1 MRNQYV
7 NALKP
12 AIIRDLAA
20 AMPSTKKQIGEI
32 IRAHRSDTTLSIAA
46 AIDLAGNA
54 VREIRNSRNSR
65 NKRRIARRVPA
76 DRLANVR
83 YLRPRTIAPIF
94 SHDHDDRSARAAWL
108 FNTPLAERREQRTRG
123 AFRAARPYGLRCGGT
138 MIALTDNPA
147 QVGAAQNSYLDWNYY
162 AKSCRYPKKIT
173 TTTIT
178 IPRYW
183 ITRVG
188 RTGLECAGELWTLD
202 LARLDHADPAVY
214 AATWI
219 EQGRGN
225 EVRAVRG
232 YIAGDRECCYHSD
245 SVAGAITGYRRK
257 RDQRATTP
265 SERSERAARARHAHL
280 RRLAERY
287 PDLIVSIDDAHE
299 IGACAYGIRSWC
311 ERTGLDY
318 AARSAP
324 LSAVFA
330 AYSADPMSEARAA
343 ILFAVRRHNSRTQS

>member
-1 MRNQYV
+1 MHHYV

-12 AIIRDLAA
+12 AIIRDLAVT
-20 AMPSTKKQIGEI
+20 MPSTKKQIGEI
-32 IRAHRSDTTLSIAA
+32 IRAHRSDTALSIAA
-46 AIDLAGNA
+46 AVDLAGKA
-54 VREIRNSRNSR
+54 VREIRDDRISRYD
-65 NKRRIARRVPA
+65 RRIARHVPA
-76 DRLANVR
+76 DRLAR
-83 YLRPRTIAPIF
+83 HCRPHICHAF
-94 SHDHDDRSARAAWL
+94 GLDHKARVARVAKML
-108 FNTPLAERREQRTRG
+108 ATPLAERCEQRTRG
-123 AFRAARPYGLRCGGT
+123 AFRDARPYGLRDGDT

-147 QVGAAQNSYLDWNYY
+147 HVGVSQQSDLDWNYY

-188 RTGLECAGELWTLD
+188 RSGLECAGGLWTLD
-202 LARLDHADPAVY
+202 LARLDHEAPAVY

-225 EVRAVRG
+225 DVRAVRG

-245 SVAGAITGYRRK
+245 SVAGSITGYRRK
-257 RDQRATTP
+257 RNQRATTP
-265 SERSERAARARHAHL
+265 SERSERAARARHTHL

-287 PDLIVSIDDAHE
+287 PDLIVSVSDARE
-299 IGACAYGIRSWC
+299 TGACDYGIRSWC

-318 AARSAP
+318 AAGSAP

-343 ILFAVRRHNSRTQS
+343 ILFAVRRQRA